1 MISSLQVL
9 FVIIV
14 YTICWIMLEKNTEN
28 MRATAACVCN
38 LSKWEDNLTQSRHNL
53 VPKKFSPLETR
64 KK

>member
-1 MISSLQVL
+1 
-9 FVIIV
+9 
-14 YTICWIMLEKNTEN
+14 MLEKNTEN